1 MPTRG
6 PAPDA
11 FVSICPSRVVLSR
24 IGEKWTMLALVSLA
38 SGPVRFGGLR
48 RRLQGISQK
57 MLSQTLRNLERD
69 GVVSRTVA
77 TERPLRVDYELTAR
91 GRTLLPLATSLKT
104 WAEQNLKEIERSNAR
119 FDRRAAPGPT

>member
-1 MPTRG
+1 MSTRG

-11 FVSICPSRVVLSR
+11 FVSICPSRMVLSR
-24 IGEKWTMLALVSLA
+24 IGDKWTMLALVTLA
-38 SGPVRFGGLR
+38 AGPVRFGALR
-48 RRLQGISQK
+48 RRLQGVSQK

-91 GRTLLPLATSLKT
+91 GRTLLPLAAALKT
-104 WAEQNLKEIERSNAR
+104 WAEQNLKDIERSNAR
-119 FDRRAAPGPT
+119 FDHRTAQAS